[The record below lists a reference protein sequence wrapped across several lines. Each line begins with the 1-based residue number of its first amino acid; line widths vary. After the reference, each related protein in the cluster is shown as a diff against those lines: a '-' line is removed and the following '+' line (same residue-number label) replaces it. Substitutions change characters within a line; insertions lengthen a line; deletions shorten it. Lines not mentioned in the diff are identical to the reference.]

1 MPDPHN
7 QHPGQAVTRE
17 MEAQPPQAEPSA
29 LARHG
34 DPSLQHRN
42 IDGRS
47 VYPDPKRKDGIEWVR
62 ASDLL
67 TRGGIRLGDKGV
79 TAQEATVR
87 RMRRGMASI
96 NPVSRSG
103 VARRSAAALP
113 SPPSAFGQTGPSQGQ
128 AVTR

>member
-17 MEAQPPQAEPSA
+17 TEPQQPRAEPSA
-29 LARHG
+29 LACHG
-34 DPSLQHRN
+34 DPSVQRRKT
-42 IDGRS
+42 DGRHVS
-47 VYPDPKRKDGIEWVR
+47 PDAKRRGGIEWVR

-79 TAQEATVR
+79 AAQEATVR
-87 RMRRGMASI
+87 RLRRGMASI
-96 NPVSRSG
+96 NPVTRSG
-103 VARRSAAALP
+103 IARRSAAALP
-113 SPPSAFGQTGPSQGQ
+113 PPSVFGQTVYLQGQ